1 MVSFVSFGYTRGLVI
16 GTDVHV
22 LKQSRSTYAIFA
34 GGHRQSYCCQD
45 GCCDSGLR
53 SDVERVVEAAKEHGV
68 ARVIL
73 RTGLGSNY
81 VRTIAGLP
89 VSDVSNHV
97 GALGDGYVVRR
108 SYG

>member
-1 MVSFVSFGYTRGLVI
+1 MVSFVELGYTRGLIV

-22 LKQSRSTYAIFA
+22 LKPSRSTYAVF
-34 GGHRQSYCCQD
+34 GRGHRQSYCCQD

-53 SDVERVVEAAKEHGV
+53 PDVVRLVEAAKEQG
-68 ARVIL
+68 ATRVIL

-97 GALGDGYVVRR
+97 GELGDGYSVRR